1 MAWLL
6 CDNVTCMCL
15 SSSSLHLVYHSVIR
29 RDCRCPLYAG
39 STTTCTRRHP
49 CISAT
54 NLAPP
59 PACSNPASDL
69 ESSWRA
75 LRGAARQV
83 RCPDGRWW
91 DVRVRETWAAREGR
105 AVGRVGC
112 VVVAVAW
119 RSCRAVS
126 AVGGR
131 ASHSEFSGL
140 TNPAG
145 LNSLRYS
152 LSLT

>member
-1 MAWLL
+1 M
-6 CDNVTCMCL
+6 
-15 SSSSLHLVYHSVIR
+15 
-29 RDCRCPLYAG
+29 
-39 STTTCTRRHP
+39 
-49 CISAT
+49 
-54 NLAPP
+54 
-59 PACSNPASDL
+59 
-69 ESSWRA
+69 
-75 LRGAARQV
+75 
-83 RCPDGRWW
+83 
-91 DVRVRETWAAREGR
+91 RETWAAREGR

-145 LNSLRYS
+145 LNTKLLIVHTVPGSISHLKRLRAQGFVVS
-152 LSLT
+152 NFENS

>member
-1 MAWLL
+1 MHEA
-6 CDNVTCMCL
+6 TP
-15 SSSSLHLVYHSVIR
+15 LHFSNY
-29 RDCRCPLYAG
+29 
-39 STTTCTRRHP
+39 
-49 CISAT
+49 
-54 NLAPP
+54 NLPRAPT
-59 PACSNPASDL
+59 CSNPASDL

-75 LRGAARQV
+75 LRGAARQA
-83 RCPDGRWW
+83 RCLDGRWW

-145 LNSLRYS
+145 LNSLRFIV
-152 LSLT
+152 SLT

>member
-1 MAWLL
+1 MPF
-6 CDNVTCMCL
+6 
-15 SSSSLHLVYHSVIR
+15 IR
-29 RDCRCPLYAG
+29 RIDHHMHEATPLHFSNY
-39 STTTCTRRHP
+39 
-49 CISAT
+49 
-54 NLAPP
+54 NLPRAPT
-59 PACSNPASDL
+59 CSNPASDL

-75 LRGAARQV
+75 LRGAARQA
-83 RCPDGRWW
+83 RCLDGRWW

-131 ASHSEFSGL
+131 ASHSEISGL

-145 LNSLRYS
+145 LNSLLFIVS
-152 LSLT
+152 LI

>member
-1 MAWLL
+1 MEQPLESFVGTLL
-6 CDNVTCMCL
+6 VPAFRHTQFAAAA
-15 SSSSLHLVYHSVIR
+15 SLL
-29 RDCRCPLYAG
+29 
-39 STTTCTRRHP
+39 
-49 CISAT
+49 
-54 NLAPP
+54 
-59 PACSNPASDL
+59 SDL

-75 LRGAARQV
+75 LRGAARQA
-83 RCPDGRWW
+83 RCLDGRWW
-91 DVRVRETWAAREGR
+91 DVRVRETWDAREGR

-145 LNSLRYS
+145 LKSLR
-152 LSLT
+152 

>member
-1 MAWLL
+1 MEQPLESFVGTVLVPAFRHTQFAAAASLL
-6 CDNVTCMCL
+6 
-15 SSSSLHLVYHSVIR
+15 
-29 RDCRCPLYAG
+29 
-39 STTTCTRRHP
+39 
-49 CISAT
+49 
-54 NLAPP
+54 
-59 PACSNPASDL
+59 SDL

-75 LRGAARQV
+75 LRGAARQA
-83 RCPDGRWW
+83 RCLDGRWW